1 MISKY
6 KTSNLLRSKVDYF
19 FLLVYCIFHS
29 LPRSTVFVFY
39 IKNHQVATVNHIP
52 IPRLVCSFRMYIF
65 IRVVHIDFVIVCS
78 IALHIEIECLR
89 RIWHTQS
96 KSAVIISI
104 NSLCSLHGRSYD
116 LVKVAIFANKKPTYS
131 YRLKTASESSD
142 PRKHIKKSDCPASD
156 FRPLFT
162 YHLTFS

>member
-39 IKNHQVATVNHIP
+39 IKNHQFATVNHIP

-78 IALHIEIECLR
+78 IALHIKIECLR

-104 NSLCSLHGRSYD
+104 NSLQTMKINVEALSKKDNVKPSSNFVT
-116 LVKVAIFANKKPTYS
+116 LVNNLATYS
-131 YRLKTASESSD
+131 TTWIEVINSKL
-142 PRKHIKKSDCPASD
+142 
-156 FRPLFT
+156 
-162 YHLTFS
+162 

>member
-104 NSLCSLHGRSYD
+104 NSLQTMKINVEALSKKDNVKPSSNFVT
-116 LVKVAIFANKKPTYS
+116 LVNNLATYS
-131 YRLKTASESSD
+131 TTWIEVINSKL
-142 PRKHIKKSDCPASD
+142 
-156 FRPLFT
+156 
-162 YHLTFS
+162 